1 MRLRADGFSGV
12 DHTRHHV
19 VNTGRD
25 DVLNPTGERRFEPI
39 LLQPMVSQTQQ
50 NNAVENKQTNKQV
63 RQQLRMKVC
72 ATTSLTL

>member
-1 MRLRADGFSGV
+1 VVQKKKELVAVMRLRADGFSGV

-25 DVLNPTGERRFEPI
+25 DVLNPTGERRFEPL

-50 NNAVENKQTNKQV
+50 NNAVENKQTSNIGN
-63 RQQLRMKVC
+63 
-72 ATTSLTL
+72 S